1 MQDHDESVLDAHALN
16 EAGRSLA
23 TATRR
28 IEDPATAY
36 AVLGYTSSALASL
49 AQTLHQLGAFHDR
62 LARTDPGPA
71 HDPHALRIAANRI
84 SWELH
89 RAAEVIRQ
97 VACGIDRAHE
107 IESTIDDFR
116 PELAGPLPSNSIPGL
131 SR

>member
-1 MQDHDESVLDAHALN
+1 MQVHDESVLGAHALN

-23 TATRR
+23 TASRR

-49 AQTLHQLGAFHDR
+49 TQTLHQLGAFHDR
-62 LARTDPGPA
+62 LACIQPNPDD
-71 HDPHALRIAANRI
+71 DPHSLRIAANTI

-107 IESTIDDFR
+107 IEATIDNPR
-116 PELAGPLPSNSIPGL
+116 PTATSGSVLGL